1 MHVPEPI
8 HTTPAPPSARRPSRR
23 LRRTIGALGV
33 AGLLLGSAASCS
45 SDDAAEA
52 PAAAPAPV
60 GRATVDAEFDVQAG
74 IGFVAVQGAPP
85 GTLLVLGDADGTE
98 VARGTVDRLGSLIFR
113 DLDQGRSFTVRG
125 KVGTKVAGSDP
136 VKTLTFGE
144 NPRQS
149 FYDDLPPMP
158 EGYQYLE
165 TRDGTTLALTVRAP
179 IGRSLADGPFP
190 TLINMSG
197 YADGDPES
205 VPPMALIASALGF
218 ATVSV
223 NERGTGCSGGVAG
236 LFDEVWAADGYDVV
250 EAVAAQSWSTK
261 VGLTG
266 ISFPGIT
273 QLFTAATNPPHLAAA
288 TPMSVLADVYRTPG
302 YPGGIFNNGFTK
314 SWLTDRR
321 NDAKPAPEGGQ
332 GYAVKRVNEGDLD
345 CLENQQLRLQTLD
358 PIKITAENPYRDP
371 KLIKERSPV
380 NYVDRIEAP
389 LLLSGA
395 WQDEQVGSDFANLF
409 DDFPERDDLKA
420 VLTNGVHSSPI
431 EPELLT
437 QWLAFVDIYVAE
449 KVPDYAALEAI
460 MPTVAGESQGGDTE
474 VPPFPENPYA
484 NDKTVAEAKARYL
497 DLPRYRVIFENG
509 GDPAHPGLP
518 GGGFEAGF
526 DSWPPKETE
535 ATRWYF
541 GDGGGLT
548 KAPPTAA
555 GDVADRYFPDIDAR
569 PMQTIPGQGQAESWV
584 LLPEYDWRPLV
595 DNTAVAY
602 QTGPLQAPT
611 TMVGTGSVDLYLRST
626 TKDTDVQVA
635 LTEIRPDGK
644 EVYVQGGWLR
654 ASHRKL
660 DEKRSTEL
668 NPWPTHLEG
677 DAAPLPAERYSKVRV
692 AISPV
697 AHVFRKGS
705 RLRIS
710 VSAPGGDRTR
720 WAFESAP
727 PDPDSIVWVGR
738 SARHASSIVLPL
750 TTAVEPEREEPPA
763 CPGLRGQPCRT
774 YEPASNGG

>member
-1 MHVPEPI
+1 MPEPI
-8 HTTPAPPSARRPSRR
+8 RHTDAGSRR
-23 LRRTIGALGV
+23 RLHRRLATVAVSALLVSGAV
-33 AGLLLGSAASCS
+33 SCS
-45 SDDAAEA
+45 SDDA
-52 PAAAPAPV
+52 PASAPAPSTL
-60 GRATVDAEFDVQAG
+60 GKATAEASFDVQAG
-74 IGFVAVQGAPP
+74 IGFVAVRDAPP
-85 GTLLVLGDADGTE
+85 GTLLVLGAKDGTE
-98 VARGTVDRLGSLIFR
+98 VARGTVDRLGSLVFGSI
-113 DLDQGRSFTVRG
+113 DQGRTYTVRG
-125 KVGTKVAGSDP
+125 KIGSEIAGSKP
-136 VKTLTFGE
+136 VTTLTFGK
-144 NPRQS
+144 NPPQS
-149 FYDDLPPMP
+149 FYDDLPEMP

-179 IGRSLADGPFP
+179 IGQTLADGPFP

-197 YADGDPES
+197 YADGDPEGT
-205 VPPMALIASALGF
+205 PPMSLVASALGF

-223 NERGTGCSGGVAG
+223 NERGTGCSGGIGG
-236 LFDEVWAADGYDVV
+236 LFDEIWAADGYDVV
-250 EAVAAQSWSTK
+250 EAVAAQPWVTK

-273 QLFTAATNPPHLAAA
+273 QLFTAATDPPHLAAA

-321 NDAKPAPEGGQ
+321 NDTKPAPEGGQ
-332 GYAVKRVNEGDLD
+332 GYAIKRVNEGDED
-345 CLENQQLRLQTLD
+345 CLANQQLRLQTLD
-358 PIKITAENPYRDP
+358 PIKLTAENPYRDP

-409 DDFPERDDLKA
+409 DDFPRRDDLKA
-420 VLTNGVHSSPI
+420 VLTNGVHSSPL

-437 QWLAFVDIYVAE
+437 QWLAFVSIYVAD

-460 MPTVAGESQGGDTE
+460 IPTVAGESQGGDAE
-474 VPPFPENPYA
+474 VPPFPDDPYV
-484 NDKTVAEAKARYL
+484 NDKTVAQAKARYL
-497 DLPRYRVIFENG
+497 ALPRYRVIFDNG
-509 GDPAHPGLP
+509 GDPKHPGLP
-518 GGGFEAGF
+518 GGGTEHGF
-526 DSWPPKETE
+526 DTWPPSETE

-541 GDGGGLT
+541 GDEGALT
-548 KAPPTAA
+548 EAKPTAG
-555 GDVADRYFPDIDAR
+555 GDASDRYFPDIDAR

-595 DNTAVAY
+595 ADTAVAY
-602 QTGPLQAPT
+602 QTPVLDAPT
-611 TMVGTGSVDLYLRST
+611 TMVGTGSVDLYLKST
-626 TKDTDVQVA
+626 TADTDIQVA
-635 LTEIRPDGK
+635 LTEIRADGE

-660 DEKRSTEL
+660 DDERSTEI

-677 DAAPLPAERYSKVRV
+677 DAAPLPKGRYTKVRV

-710 VSAPGGDRTR
+710 VAAPGGDRTR

-738 SARHASSIVLPL
+738 SAKYPSSIVLPL
-750 TTAVEPEREEPPA
+750 TEDVTPKQTAPA
-763 CPGLRGQPCRT
+763 CPGLRGQPCRA

>member
-8 HTTPAPPSARRPSRR
+8 HTT
-23 LRRTIGALGV
+23 V
-33 AGLLLGSAASCS
+33 AGPRPRSRHRATSALAVAVLLLSGTAACS
-45 SDDAAEA
+45 SDGGSDGAGSSAS
-52 PAAAPAPV
+52 APAPL
-60 GRATVDAEFDVQAG
+60 GEATTDAPFEVQAG
-74 IGFVAVQGAPP
+74 MGFVAVQDAPP
-85 GTLLVLGDADGTE
+85 GTLLVLAEKDGTE
-98 VARGTVDRLGSLIFR
+98 VARGTVDRLGSLVFG
-113 DLDQGRSFTVRG
+113 DLDQGSTFTVRG
-125 KVGTKVAGSDP
+125 KIGSEVAGSEP
-136 VKTLTFGE
+136 VETRTFGE
-144 NPRQS
+144 NPPQS
-149 FYDDLPPMP
+149 FYDDLPEMT

-179 IGRSLADGPFP
+179 IGASLADGPFP

-197 YADGDPES
+197 YADGDPEG
-205 VPPMALIASALGF
+205 VPPMSLIASALGF

-223 NERGTGCSGGVAG
+223 NSRGTGCSGGIGG
-236 LFDEVWAADGYDVV
+236 LFDEIWAEDGYDVV
-250 EAVAAQSWSTK
+250 EAVAAQPWVTK
-261 VGLTG
+261 VGLAG

-273 QLFTAATNPPHLAAA
+273 QLFAAATNPPHLAAA

-321 NDAKPAPEGGQ
+321 NDTIPAPEGGQ
-332 GYAVKRVNEGDLD
+332 GYAVKRVKEGDLD
-345 CLENQQLRLQTLD
+345 CLANQKMRLQTLD
-358 PIKITAENPYRDP
+358 PIEITAENPYRDP
-371 KLIKERSPV
+371 KLIKQRSPV

-389 LLLSGA
+389 MLISGA

-409 DDFPERDDLKA
+409 DDLPRRDDIKA

-431 EPELLT
+431 EPELLA
-437 QWLAFVDIYVAE
+437 QWLAFVSIYVAD

-460 MPTVAGESQGGDTE
+460 IPTVAVESQGGDTD
-474 VPPFPENPYA
+474 VPPFPANPYA
-484 NDKTVAEAKARYL
+484 GDTTVEQAKARYL

-509 GDPAHPGLP
+509 GDPARPGVP
-518 GGGFEAGF
+518 GGGFEEGF
-526 DSWPPKETE
+526 DTWPPEETE

-541 GDGGGLT
+541 GEDGTLT
-548 KAPPTAA
+548 NAEPTGTGEA
-555 GDVADRYFPDIDAR
+555 ADRYFPDIDAR
-569 PMQTIPGQGQAESWV
+569 PMQTLPGQGQSQSWE

-602 QTGPLQAPT
+602 QTGPLQEPT
-611 TMVGTGSVDLYLRST
+611 TMVGTGSVDLYIKST
-626 TKDTDVQVA
+626 TEDTDIQVA
-635 LTEIRPDGK
+635 LTEIRPDGN

-677 DAAPLPAERYSKVRV
+677 DAEPLPAGKYTKVRV

-710 VSAPGGDRTR
+710 VAAPGGDRTR

-727 PDPDSIVWVGR
+727 PEPDSIVRVGR
-738 SARHASSIVLPL
+738 SARYPSSIVLPL
-750 TTAVEPEREEPPA
+750 STDIAPPRAEPPA
-763 CPGLRGQPCRT
+763 CPGLRGQPCRD